1 MEYFDLREMPK
12 FQNSEEELTFLREH
26 IARREA
32 ELGKEGV
39 NLTNEQIAHQTIENY
54 KNIETAQVL
63 HEGFVKNDEQL
74 EGIALRLHPEAHDQN
89 IEEFMAI
96 LMEGGIKNALNIIA
110 KLNNPHLDDD
120 FHRFLVQYL
129 IATHE
134 IPGLKNGT
142 EMERSLKLRLYEV
155 SLPEKLP
162 DDNRSFRELVG
173 SMEQFFAGLNYMG
186 NSGSNNNLDH
196 FTIEIAQNNTGKQVC
211 IYVAVP
217 DDRTEMLEKHILA
230 IHPTA
235 KIVEMPDD
243 YNIFN
248 PEGVVMS
255 SYAELIEHEALPIK
269 TVNIENSQDGL
280 STDPMSQILQVFAKL
295 HDDGEGASIQYIIEP
310 SSYNYKKEFEDA
322 LKQVKDGE
330 KIEKKHKN
338 AIFSDVDKAF
348 GNELLSFFTPA
359 KIEDE
364 DPEKK
369 AKEKEEKLKNVDQ
382 NKIDLINK
390 KLGSPITR
398 ANIRIFASAQTRDR
412 TEQIIHDIE
421 SSFEQFRAP
430 FGNAIKFV
438 RVPDR
443 KIFDQAHS
451 FSYRMFRDE
460 QTLPLS
466 FRELA
471 TIVHFPFGVLG
482 MHSLKTAQSGVGPA
496 PLEMVEGGVLLGYN
510 NYNGKQSQI
519 FYKSEDR
526 MRHLYV
532 IGQTGT
538 GKTSILKNLIAQDI
552 ANGDGC
558 CFIDPHGSDVQD
570 ILSYV
575 PKERLDDV
583 IYFDPSYM
591 PRAMGLNMLE
601 YDYSRPEQK
610 SMVIDG
616 LMQIFNQLFDM
627 KVGGGAMF
635 EQYFKN
641 AAMLVMDHPESGN
654 TLLEITRVL
663 ADKEFRDMKRSYCKN
678 PIINQFWDGAEKTT
692 GEQGLQNFVTYISS
706 KFDPLISNEFL
717 RPVVTQEK
725 SAFNMRDVMDNKK
738 ILLVNLSKG
747 MLGELNANLI
757 GMILVMKIQMA
768 ALSRADAYGQKLADF
783 YLYIDEFQ
791 NVTTP
796 AIASILSEA
805 RKYRLSLNVAHQYI
819 AQLPDNIRD
828 AVFGNVGSMC
838 IFRVSPD
845 DAKYL
850 EPKFAPTFMAT
861 DIMKLENRNA
871 YVNLIINGAPASK
884 PFNIVTAVNPTGR
897 KDIINDIKQLSYL
910 KYGRDRAEVE
920 AETFAKY
927 KKNAV

>member
-1 MEYFDLREMPK
+1 MEYFDLKELPK
-12 FQNSEEELTFLREH
+12 FKNPEEELNFLREH

-32 ELGKEGV
+32 QLNNEGV
-39 NLTNEQIAHQTIENY
+39 NLTNEQVAHQTIESY
-54 KNIETAQVL
+54 KNVETANVL
-63 HEGFVKNDEQL
+63 HEGFVTDEGKA
-74 EGIALRLHPEAHDQN
+74 EGIALRLHHEAHDAN
-89 IEEFMAI
+89 VEEFMTV
-96 LMEGGIKNALNIIA
+96 LLEQGIKNALNIIA

-129 IATHE
+129 IAVDS
-134 IPGLKNGT
+134 IPGVKNNS
-142 EMERSLKLRLYEV
+142 EMEKSLKLRLYEI
-155 SLPEKLP
+155 SLPEKSP
-162 DDNRSFRELVG
+162 TDNRTFRELVG
-173 SMEQFFAGLNYMG
+173 SMEQFFAGLNYLG
-186 NSGSNNNLDH
+186 DSGQNKNIDH
-196 FTIEIAQNNTGKQVC
+196 FTIEIAQNNIGKFVT

-217 DDRTEMLEKHILA
+217 DSRAEMLEKHVLA

-235 KIVEMPDD
+235 KIVEVPDD

-248 PEGVVMS
+248 SGGSVMS

-269 TVNIENSQDGL
+269 MLTSDDSL

-295 HDDGEGASIQYIIEP
+295 NEEGEGASIQYIIEP
-310 SSYNYKKEFEDA
+310 SNYNYAKDFEDA
-322 LKQVKDGE
+322 LKHVKEGE
-330 KIEKKHKN
+330 KLERHNKN
-338 AIFSDVDKAF
+338 AIFGELDKAF
-348 GNELLSFFTPA
+348 GQELVSLFKSSSSVDSPEKEA
-359 KIEDE
+359 
-364 DPEKK
+364 EKK

-390 KLGSPITR
+390 KLASPITR
-398 ANIRIFASAQTRDR
+398 VNIRIFASAGNRER

-430 FGNAIKFV
+430 FGNALKFV
-438 RVPDR
+438 RVPDS

-451 FSYRMFRDE
+451 FSYRMFREE
-460 QTLPLS
+460 QILPLS
-466 FRELA
+466 YKELA
-471 TIVHFPFGVLG
+471 TIVHFPFGISG

-496 PLEMVEGGVLLGYN
+496 PLEMAEGGILLGYN
-510 NYNGKQSQI
+510 NYNGKQSSI
-519 FYKSEDR
+519 YYKPEDR

-538 GKTSILKNLIAQDI
+538 GKTYLLKNLIMQDI
-552 ANGDGC
+552 TNGDGC

-570 ILSYV
+570 ILARI

-583 IYFDPSYM
+583 IYFDPSYI
-591 PRAMGLNMLE
+591 PRPMGLNMLE
-601 YDYSRPEQK
+601 YDINRPEQK

-663 ADKEFRDMKRSYCKN
+663 ADKEFRDMKRSHCAN

-725 SAFNMRDVMDNKK
+725 SAFNMRDVMDSKK
-738 ILLVNLSKG
+738 ILLINLSKG
-747 MLGELNANLI
+747 MLGELNANLL

-768 ALSRADAYGQKLADF
+768 ALSRADSYGQKLSDF

-861 DIMKLENRNA
+861 DIMKLDNYNA

-884 PFNIVTAVNPTGR
+884 PFNIVTAQNPAGN
-897 KDIINDIKQLSYL
+897 KDMVAEIKQLSYL

-927 KKNAV
+927 KKLA

>member
-1 MEYFDLREMPK
+1 M
-12 FQNSEEELTFLREH
+12 
-26 IARREA
+26 
-32 ELGKEGV
+32 
-39 NLTNEQIAHQTIENY
+39 
-54 KNIETAQVL
+54 
-63 HEGFVKNDEQL
+63 
-74 EGIALRLHPEAHDQN
+74 
-89 IEEFMAI
+89 
-96 LMEGGIKNALNIIA
+96 
-110 KLNNPHLDDD
+110 
-120 FHRFLVQYL
+120 
-129 IATHE
+129 
-134 IPGLKNGT
+134 
-142 EMERSLKLRLYEV
+142 
-155 SLPEKLP
+155 
-162 DDNRSFRELVG
+162 
-173 SMEQFFAGLNYMG
+173 
-186 NSGSNNNLDH
+186 
-196 FTIEIAQNNTGKQVC
+196 
-211 IYVAVP
+211 YVAVP
-217 DDRTEMLEKHILA
+217 DERTEMLEKHILA
-230 IHPTA
+230 IHSNA

-248 PEGVVMS
+248 PDGAVLA
-255 SYAELIEHEALPIK
+255 SYAELIENDALPIK
-269 TVNIENSQDGL
+269 TINSDKNDTDSL
-280 STDPMSQILQVFAKL
+280 STDPMSQILQVFSKL
-295 HDDGEGASIQYIIEP
+295 QNEGEGASIQYIIEP
-310 SSYNYKKEFEDA
+310 NNHDYRKDFEDV
-322 LKQVKDGE
+322 LKQLKEGDKV
-330 KIEKKHKN
+330 EKKSKN
-338 AIFSDVDKAF
+338 ALFSEFDKTL
-348 GNELLSFFTPA
+348 GNELASFFVPSINE
-359 KIEDE
+359 KEE

-382 NKIDLINK
+382 NKIELVTK

-398 ANIRIFASAQTRDR
+398 ANIRIFASAVTRDR

-430 FGNAIKFV
+430 FGNALKFV
-438 RVPDR
+438 RVPDN
-443 KIFDQAHS
+443 KIFEQAHG
-451 FSYRMFRDE
+451 FSYRMFRDD
-460 QTLPLS
+460 QCVPLS
-466 FRELA
+466 FKELS
-471 TIVHFPFGVLG
+471 TIVHFPFGVSG

-496 PLEMVEGGVLLGYN
+496 PLEMTPEGIVL
-510 NYNGKQSQI
+510 GKNIYQGKETPI
-519 FYKSEDR
+519 YYKREDR

-538 GKTSILKNLIAQDI
+538 GKTHILKNLIAQDI

-570 ILSYV
+570 ILSFI

-583 IYFDPSYM
+583 IYFDPSYIQ
-591 PRAMGLNMLE
+591 RSMGLNMLE
-601 YDYSRPEQK
+601 YDIDHPEQK
-610 SMVIDG
+610 SMVIDS

-627 KVGGGAMF
+627 KAGGGAMF

-641 AAMLVMDHPESGN
+641 SAMLVMDHPESGC
-654 TLLEITRVL
+654 TLLEVTRVL
-663 ADKEFRDMKRSYCKN
+663 ADKEFRDMKRSHCKN
-678 PIINQFWDGAEKTT
+678 PIVNQFWDAAEKTT
-692 GEQGLQNFVTYISS
+692 GEQGLQNFVGYISS

-747 MLGELNANLI
+747 MLGELNANLL

-768 ALSRADAYGQKLADF
+768 ALSRADSYGQKLADF

-838 IFRVSPD
+838 VFRISPD

-850 EPKFAPTFMAT
+850 ETKFAPTFTAP
-861 DIMKLENRNA
+861 DIMKLENFNC

-884 PFNIVTAVNPTGR
+884 PFNIKTLLNPEGR
-897 KDIINDIKQLSYL
+897 KDIVADIKQLSYL

-927 KKNAV
+927 KKNAI

>member
-1 MEYFDLREMPK
+1 MEYFDLKELPK
-12 FQNSEEELTFLREH
+12 FKNTEEELDFLRAH
-26 IARREA
+26 IAKRES
-32 ELGKEGV
+32 ELKKEGK
-39 NLTNEQIAHQTIENY
+39 NLTPEDVVGQTLESY
-54 KNIETAQVL
+54 KNIETNQIL
-63 HEGFVKNDEQL
+63 HEGFINTPEHE
-74 EGIALRLHPEAHDQN
+74 EGIVLRLTSEEHDHT

-96 LMEGGIKNALNIIA
+96 LLEKGIKNALDLVA
-110 KLNNPHLDDD
+110 KLKNPHIDDD

-129 IATHE
+129 IATKS
-134 IPGLKNGT
+134 IPGLKEGT
-142 EMERSLKLRLYEV
+142 EMDKSLHLRLYEV
-155 SLPEKLP
+155 ALPEKEVNDGRTFKDLA
-162 DDNRSFRELVG
+162 NG
-173 SMEQFFAGLNYMG
+173 MQQFFAGLSYLG
-186 NSGSNNNLDH
+186 AGGKNNNYDH
-196 FTIEIAQNNTGKQVC
+196 FTIEIAQNNKGKFVS

-217 DDRTEMLEKHILA
+217 DSRAEMLEKHVLA
-230 IHPTA
+230 IHPNA

-243 YNIFN
+243 YNIFTD
-248 PEGVVMS
+248 GGSVLA
-255 SYAELIEHEALPIK
+255 SYAELVEHDALPIK
-269 TVNIENSQDGL
+269 TLFGNDAL
-280 STDPMSQILQVFAKL
+280 SLDPMAQTLQVFSRLAES
-295 HDDGEGASIQYIIEP
+295 GEGASIQYIFEP
-310 SSYNYKKEFEDA
+310 TGNGYKKEFEEA
-322 LKQVKDGE
+322 LKKLKEGDKLE
-330 KIEKKHKN
+330 KVNKN
-338 AIFSDVDKAF
+338 ALFSDFDKAL
-348 GNELLSFFTPA
+348 GKELMAFFVPP
-359 KIEDE
+359 KIK
-364 DPEKK
+364 DPEDQ
-369 AKEKEEKLKNVDQ
+369 AKEKEEKLKNIDQ
-382 NKIDLINK
+382 ARIELVSQKISN
-390 KLGSPITR
+390 PILRT
-398 ANIRIFASAQTRDR
+398 NIRIFASAQNRER

-421 SSFEQFRAP
+421 SSFAQFNMP
-430 FGNAIKFV
+430 SGNQIKFV
-438 RVPDR
+438 RVPDNR
-443 KIFDQAHS
+443 LYDATHS
-451 FSYRMFRDE
+451 FSYRMFND
-460 QTLPLS
+460 TFALPMTYS
-466 FRELA
+466 ELA
-471 TIVHFPFGVLG
+471 TVVHFPFGITG
-482 MHSLKTAQSGVGPA
+482 MHSLKTAQSGTGPA
-496 PLEMVEGGVLLGYN
+496 PLEMTADGIVL
-510 NYNGKQSQI
+510 GKNIYQGKESMVY
-519 FYKSEDR
+519 YKREDR

-538 GKTSILKNLIAQDI
+538 GKTHILKNLVAQDI
-552 ANGDGC
+552 LNGDGC

-570 ILSYV
+570 ILSFI

-583 IYFDPSYM
+583 IYFDPSYTA
-591 PRAMGLNMLE
+591 RAMGLNMLE
-601 YDYSRPEQK
+601 YDTNRPEQK

-663 ADKEFRDMKRSYCKN
+663 ADKQFRDMKRSYCKN
-678 PIINQFWDGAEKTT
+678 PIVNQFWDAAEKTT
-692 GEQGLQNFVTYISS
+692 GEQGLQNFVPYISS

-717 RPVVTQEK
+717 RPIVTQEK

-768 ALSRADAYGQKLADF
+768 ALSRADSYGQKLSDF

-838 IFRVSPD
+838 VFRISPD

-850 EPKFAPTFMAT
+850 ETKFAPTFTAS
-861 DIMKLENRNA
+861 DIIKLENYNC

-884 PFNIVTAVNPTGR
+884 PFNIKTLLNPAGN
-897 KDIINDIKQLSYL
+897 KDIVADIKQLSYL

-920 AETFAKY
+920 EETFAKY

>member
-1 MEYFDLREMPK
+1 MEYFDIKELPK
-12 FQNSEEELTFLREH
+12 FENPEQELDFLRNH
-26 IARREA
+26 IAKRE
-32 ELGKEGV
+32 EMLRNEGT
-39 NLTNEQIAHQTIENY
+39 NLSPEQVANQTIEAY
-54 KNIETAQVL
+54 KNTDTSTVL
-63 HEGFVKNDEQL
+63 HEGFVANENAEQ
-74 EGIALRLHPEAHDQN
+74 GIVLRLHPESHDTN
-89 IEEFMAI
+89 IEEFAGI
-96 LMEGGIKNALNIIA
+96 LVENGIKNALNVIA

-134 IPGLKNGT
+134 IPGLKNGS
-142 EMERSLKLRLYEV
+142 EMEKSLKLRLYEI
-155 SLPEKLP
+155 SLPEKDP
-162 DDNRSFRELVG
+162 SDNRTFRELVG
-173 SMEQFFAGLNYMG
+173 SMEQFFSGLNYLG
-186 NSGSNNNLDH
+186 GGKNSNIDH
-196 FTIEIAQNNTGKQVC
+196 FTIEIAQNNTGKHVC
-211 IYVAVP
+211 MYVSVP
-217 DDRTEMLEKHILA
+217 DERVEMLEKHVLA
-230 IHPTA
+230 IHSNA

-248 PEGVVMS
+248 PEGAVIS
-255 SYAELIEHEALPIK
+255 SYAELIEHDALPIK
-269 TVNIENSQDGL
+269 MIAGDDGL
-280 STDPMSQILQVFAKL
+280 STDPMSQILQVFSKL
-295 HDDGEGASIQYIIEP
+295 QNEGEGASIQYIIEP
-310 SSYNYKKEFEDA
+310 NSYDYRREFEEA
-322 LKQVKDGE
+322 LKHLKEGD
-330 KIEKKHKN
+330 KIERKPKN
-338 AIFSDVDKAF
+338 ALFSEFDKAF
-348 GNELLSFFTPA
+348 GNELAAFFVKT
-359 KIEDE
+359 KEDEKEE

-382 NKIDLINK
+382 NKIELVNK
-390 KLGSPITR
+390 KLGSPITQV
-398 ANIRIFASAQTRDR
+398 NIRIFASAQTRER

-421 SSFEQFRAP
+421 SSFEQFRQP

-438 RVPDR
+438 RVPDN
-443 KIFDQAHS
+443 KIFDSAHS
-451 FSYRMFRDE
+451 FSYRMFRDD
-460 QTLPLS
+460 QCIPLS
-466 FRELA
+466 FKELS
-471 TIVHFPFGVLG
+471 TIVHFPFGISG
-482 MHSLKTAQSGVGPA
+482 MHSLKTAQSGTGPA
-496 PLEMVEGGVLLGYN
+496 PLEMTPEGIVL
-510 NYNGKQSQI
+510 GKNVYQGKENPI
-519 FYKSEDR
+519 YYKREDR

-570 ILSYV
+570 ILSYI

-583 IYFDPSYM
+583 IYFDPSYT

-601 YDYSRPEQK
+601 YDINHPEQK

-627 KVGGGAMF
+627 KAGGGAMF

-663 ADKEFRDMKRSYCKN
+663 ADKQFRDMKRSHCKN
-678 PIINQFWDGAEKTT
+678 PIVNQFWDAAEKTT
-692 GEQGLQNFVTYISS
+692 GEQGLQNFVPYISS

-717 RPVVTQEK
+717 RPIVTQET
-725 SAFNMRDVMDNKK
+725 SVINMRDIMDNKK

-747 MLGELNANLI
+747 MLGELNANLL

-768 ALSRADAYGQKLADF
+768 ALSRADSYGQKLSDF

-805 RKYRLSLNVAHQYI
+805 RKYRLSLNIAHQYI

-838 IFRVSPD
+838 IFRISTD

-850 EPKFAPTFMAT
+850 EPRFAPTFTAS
-861 DIMKLENRNA
+861 DIMKLENRNC
-871 YVNLIINGAPASK
+871 YVSLIINGAPASK
-884 PFNIVTAVNPTGR
+884 PFNLATMQNPEGR
-897 KDIINDIKQLSYL
+897 KDIVGDIKQLSYL

-920 AETFAKY
+920 EETFAKY